1 MLRAAKREISR
12 ERWFDNLLRNR
23 EVIIDRYRLCQAPFH
38 ASMNAVLRDGGSKSS
53 TPRFE
58 RESVHH
64 PRGKYS
70 P

>member
-12 ERWFDNLLRNR
+12 KQWFDNLLRKR
-23 EVIIDRYRLCQAPFH
+23 EVIIDRYRSCQAPFH

-58 RESVHH
+58 NENVHH